1 MGGIPDITVGVVI
14 DGRSWMFDDGVAS
27 LRSHSPVTAHTS
39 LEIDSTRKTF
49 TATLAPY
56 AIVTGRMAPTDKGSI
71 AAGTDFSAGP
81 DLNHAPRR

>member
-1 MGGIPDITVGVVI
+1 MDGIPGIALGVVI
-14 DGRSWMFDDGVAS
+14 DGRPWMSDDGVAS
-27 LRSHSPVTAHTS
+27 LRTHSPVTAHTS
-39 LEIDSTRKTF
+39 LELASTRKTF

-71 AAGTDFSAGP
+71 AAGTNFSAGP